1 MAITEK
7 YFSSNYFDKTLTGAQ
22 ADQEVLKD
30 ILKEKLPAVAD
41 HLDYI
46 DIELSTVTFNWFL
59 AIFFEAVPF
68 QVSQFRLIRSIF
80 PVGNWLWLITFRRLP
95 AYVL

>member
-7 YFSSNYFDKTLTGAQ
+7 YFSPNYFDKTLTGAQ

-30 ILKEKLPAVAD
+30 ILRDKLPQIAE
-41 HLDYI
+41 HLDSI

-68 QVSQFRLIRSIF
+68 QVSQI
-80 PVGNWLWLITFRRLP
+80 
-95 AYVL
+95 